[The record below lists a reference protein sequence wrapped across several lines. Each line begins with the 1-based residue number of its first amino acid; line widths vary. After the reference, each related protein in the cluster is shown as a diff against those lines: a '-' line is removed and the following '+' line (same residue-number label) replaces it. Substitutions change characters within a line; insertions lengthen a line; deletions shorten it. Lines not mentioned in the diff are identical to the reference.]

1 MKEIQSIKLN
11 KEFLFIYDAA
21 LCNPNGDPD
30 QENKPRMDRATQTNL
45 VSDTRLKRTIRDF
58 LIDEG
63 KEVFVSTM
71 GGNKVS
77 VETRLLSV
85 VDDLVTDE
93 PKFLTFVNNHIDL
106 QSEFASLKAEMEK
119 PKDKNTK
126 ANPYA
131 GNYFALYHEA
141 KADVKKKDTIPFK
154 NVSNEILIG
163 LIKDRFI
170 DIRYFGGAFAVAGF
184 SRTITGPIQVNW
196 GYSLHP
202 VELNTSN
209 SIVTIMGSTEGQSGI
224 GKKETLFYSLIAFT
238 GTINV
243 RKAEIIGLAENDVTD
258 FRRSIVRGI
267 VEQRSDSKKNQYPR
281 LYLEIEYKKDKSYG
295 QLGDLRSLIDVSSN
309 SEKDN
314 KDFSKVRSLKEVRID
329 FKRLYDG
336 IAKIKENIECIRIWQ
351 SIDDSFASFNIPT
364 SVIDANKI
372 VKLNF

>member
-1 MKEIQSIKLN
+1 M
-11 KEFLFIYDAA
+11 
-21 LCNPNGDPD
+21 
-30 QENKPRMDRATQTNL
+30 
-45 VSDTRLKRTIRDF
+45 
-58 LIDEG
+58 
-63 KEVFVSTM
+63 
-71 GGNKVS
+71 
-77 VETRLLSV
+77 
-85 VDDLVTDE
+85 
-93 PKFLTFVNNHIDL
+93 
-106 QSEFASLKAEMEK
+106 
-119 PKDKNTK
+119 
-126 ANPYA
+126 
-131 GNYFALYHEA
+131 
-141 KADVKKKDTIPFK
+141 
-154 NVSNEILIG
+154 
-163 LIKDRFI
+163 
-170 DIRYFGGAFAVAGF
+170 
-184 SRTITGPIQVNW
+184 
-196 GYSLHP
+196 
-202 VELNTSN
+202 
-209 SIVTIMGSTEGQSGI
+209 
-224 GKKETLFYSLIAFT
+224 IAFT